1 MNYAYESV
9 SKDVLGR
16 NQTGEKSQTLE
27 GSSKHDFNLFMKLA
41 GAKQG
46 VKIKRKYKQR
56 KPEILK
62 DHQNQMDRP
71 NAGGSHF
78 HSLGLRLRDGQERS
92 LNIELGD
99 T

>member
-1 MNYAYESV
+1 MN
-9 SKDVLGR
+9 
-16 NQTGEKSQTLE
+16 
-27 GSSKHDFNLFMKLA
+27 
-41 GAKQG
+41 
-46 VKIKRKYKQR
+46 
-56 KPEILK
+56 LK